1 MEILPRKCADLESEL
16 SEVREEALSVR
27 KYITD
32 AKNKLQ
38 ADYEELKR
46 TTKADAAGMLERR
59 S

>member
-1 MEILPRKCADLESEL
+1 MEFLPRKCADLESEL

-38 ADYEELKR
+38 AEELKK
-46 TTKADAAGMLERR
+46 TAKADAVGTLERR